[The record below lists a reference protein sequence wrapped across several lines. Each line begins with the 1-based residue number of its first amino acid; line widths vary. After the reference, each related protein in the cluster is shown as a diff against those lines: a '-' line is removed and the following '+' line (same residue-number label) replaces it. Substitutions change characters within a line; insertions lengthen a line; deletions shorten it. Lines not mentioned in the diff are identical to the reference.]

1 MRKRK
6 ALKGGYKF
14 SNPVIAGPFLKE
26 PLYRAKDDDIIGID
40 VSYNEKLKAAE
51 KDLNQFKEIQ
61 REANKNYYEKQ
72 QIDLKQ
78 QKIEDNASKVSNA
91 QTKKSIIMVS
101 NGTSAIVRG
110 LWSIFKYISS
120 IVPFVIKII
129 SNAGRGAIIKALLF
143 IIFIILLIV
152 GITKGISGL
161 NSQRTSIPNFSEY
174 GNSMFQLDTDSYL
187 AMPSTDTIFSRTS
200 EYINSL
206 IPNEYKYNFGAISNS
221 ISYII
226 TGKNQYEDNLPDR
239 DETDQGRSDNI
250 FHIHFEKEGNNYNK
264 DYTFSIIKPKDVK
277 LEFNENSYYNSDYNK
292 IDSNFNAVINYPK
305 TCIINI
311 KDDTN
316 GKYNLDLDTT
326 SIKYYNKNNNIIANS
341 NLIKPIFTNAV
352 NGVKLNSFNNLLYS
366 EYFNAN
372 KVLGAYAPKL
382 INPNYKGPIIRLANS
397 AKTNIIDFYNDYNDK
412 KLYCIIDN
420 KKIYYETYFKVS
432 DVPSVRTLY
441 DQSGNNNHFSY
452 SSTALIQDPNLY
464 IDDNGYFLHFD
475 DRRILVS
482 NPISSKNI
490 KIYTKIRIKYEKSRL
505 DAGNSKSMFFLYR
518 KNEDKGINIKKKDSE
533 NMAFYYNGQE
543 ISEKIPNSKFDNI
556 TMHYITTNDIS
567 NADGSDVVFESLG
580 NAEDIR
586 DWYKKGVYDRDGKI
600 RQDNLNNHNLDAN
613 IYDLRIFKSDD

>member
-14 SNPVIAGPFLKE
+14 SNPVMAGPFLKE
-26 PLYRAKDDDIIGID
+26 TLYRAKDDDIIGID

-51 KDLNQFKEIQ
+51 NDLNQFKQ
-61 REANKNYYEKQ
+61 NLQEANKNYYQKQ
-72 QIDLKQ
+72 QDDLKQ
-78 QKIEDNASKVSNA
+78 QKIDDNSSKVSNA

-110 LWSIFKYISS
+110 LWSILKYISS
-120 IVPFVIKII
+120 IVPFVIKTI

-161 NSQRTSIPNFSEY
+161 NSQRSSIPNFSEY

-221 ISYII
+221 ISYIT
-226 TGKNQYEDNLPDR
+226 TGKNQYEDYLTDR

-264 DYTFSIIKPKDVK
+264 DYTFSTIKPKDVK

-311 KDDTN
+311 KNDAN
-316 GKYNLDLDTT
+316 KYMLDLNPDN
-326 SIKYYNKNNNIIANS
+326 IKYYDKNNNIIANS
-341 NLIKPIFTNAV
+341 NVITPIFTPAN

-372 KVLGAYAPKL
+372 KVLAAYAPKL

-452 SSTALIQDPNLY
+452 SSTALIRDPNLY
-464 IDDNGYFLHFD
+464 IDDNGYYLHFD

-505 DAGNSKSMFFLYR
+505 DAGDSKSMFFLYR
-518 KNEDKGINIKKKDSE
+518 KNEDKGINIKKIDD
-533 NMAFYYNGQE
+533 NNIAFTYNGQE

-556 TMHYITTNDIS
+556 TMHYITTKDIS
-567 NADGSDVVFESLG
+567 NADGSDVILESLG

-586 DWYKKGVYDRDGKI
+586 SQIDRDINDIDGKK
-600 RQDNLNNHNLDAN
+600 RKDDLDNHSLDAN